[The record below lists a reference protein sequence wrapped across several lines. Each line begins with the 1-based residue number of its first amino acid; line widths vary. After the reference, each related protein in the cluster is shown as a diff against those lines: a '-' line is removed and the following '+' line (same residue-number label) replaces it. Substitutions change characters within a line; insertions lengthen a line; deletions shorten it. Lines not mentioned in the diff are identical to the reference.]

1 MDGWIDGWLTL
12 AGRQS
17 VIQSSQP
24 VSHSGSLY
32 VSPSVCLS
40 VFAIGPFRAAVRHV
54 TPLKVCLSIR
64 ATIIHYIKERERERI
79 EDPIWLASLEDYK
92 CLSYDL

>member
-1 MDGWIDGWLTL
+1 MDGLLLQG
-12 AGRQS
+12 GSQS
-17 VIQSSQP
+17 FSQ
-24 VSHSGSLY
+24 VSL
-32 VSPSVCLS
+32 SVTQAVCMSVRLS